1 MVGYKDH
8 TFKPN
13 AAVTRAEFAV
23 MLTRALTVQG
33 DGKQYAFKDDADIAS
48 WAKEALEQAIG
59 AGILSGYTDGTL
71 RPNSGLT
78 RAELA
83 VMMARVLKLED
94 QKDNVANFTDQ
105 DKLPEW
111 AKGAIG
117 AVAAKGIMQGKEGGK
132 FDFNAV
138 ATRAEV
144 ITILLRIL
152 ELDENEEANG

>member
-1 MVGYKDH
+1 V
-8 TFKPN
+8 
-13 AAVTRAEFAV
+13 
-23 MLTRALTVQG
+23 
-33 DGKQYAFKDDADIAS
+33 S
-48 WAKEALEQAIG
+48 
-59 AGILSGYTDGTL
+59 AGILSGYADGTL

-83 VMMARVLKLED
+83 VIIARSMKLED
-94 QKDNVANFTDQ
+94 QKDKAANFTDHS
-105 DKLPEW
+105 KLPEW

-152 ELDENEEANG
+152 ELDEN